1 MKRRLQIGLCIFL
14 LALPGMAGAEG
25 RAVQS
30 LPPVAKP
37 FPAPD
42 FTLKDEEGKEYR
54 LSNYRG
60 KVVVLMFWATWC
72 PPCRYEMPSMERAR
86 RKVEGQD
93 IVMLGVNVGEDDTTV
108 FAFTGRYRVK
118 FPLLLDRDGAVVAK
132 YPVTGLPTT
141 FIIDPNGMVTHRAIG
156 GREWDD
162 DGLLVQLR
170 KLHGKKK

>member
-1 MKRRLQIGLCIFL
+1 MKRQLQIGLCFFL

-25 RAVQS
+25 KAVQS
-30 LPPVAKP
+30 LPPVVKP

-54 LSNYRG
+54 LSNFRG

-132 YPVTGLPTT
+132 FPVIGLPTT

-162 DGLLVQLR
+162 DGLLEQLR
-170 KLHGKKK
+170 QLRGSKK